1 MGETNEPRDAGA
13 KLTSGAAVGKVIHTD
28 AMIPPDIIQGLRD
41 AGMDDDA
48 ISTTIDIAR
57 AIKVEPVEFCKD
69 TLRWLGERDKPF
81 TVPPNSSKRFSAAS
95 SRESI
100 SRSTSQTKRETD
112 PLTYQERDE
121 PSKGSS
127 TGRETMGTVG
137 NLLTAFQE
145 GRIRPRRVRPI
156 VEFHR
161 NSALA

>member
-81 TVPPNSSKRFSAAS
+81 TVPPHSGELAEF
-95 SRESI
+95 E
-100 SRSTSQTKRETD
+100 
-112 PLTYQERDE
+112 QEI
-121 PSKGSS
+121 
-127 TGRETMGTVG
+127 
-137 NLLTAFQE
+137 L
-145 GRIRPRRVRPI
+145 GRIIAGEHQPI
-156 VEFHR
+156 DISDEEGD
-161 NSALA
+161 